1 MHIFGHSK
9 GEGGLKF
16 TRRSFSEGGHT
27 FIRRSFSEGGPPT
40 SRSKIKKGMTEKPYT
55 SDIVQKSVPIFDL
68 TVNFVNAISLA

>member
-27 FIRRSFSEGGPPT
+27 FIRHSFSVSPLLVFFT
-40 SRSKIKKGMTEKPYT
+40 NKHKYFYYNKLKTDFYHYI
-55 SDIVQKSVPIFDL
+55 
-68 TVNFVNAISLA
+68 